1 MGVNKKNKKGKKVAA
16 APLAEEARG
25 QACVQPTF
33 REEAKVFW
41 HWTGY
46 PAKEG
51 SYTLRQMAQVHPS
64 SEAEGCPS
72 DQAEDP
78 TPNQPVHSDPRQADS
93 HQPVQAFRQV

>member
-1 MGVNKKNKKGKKVAA
+1 MFTSQRTAINLSILLRLTEQEGKEGRRRSFGC
-16 APLAEEARG
+16 EEARG

-51 SYTLRQMAQVHPS
+51 SYTLRQMAQVS
-64 SEAEGCPS
+64 ILF
-72 DQAEDP
+72 D
-78 TPNQPVHSDPRQADS
+78 RIIS
-93 HQPVQAFRQV
+93 HFSILWQK